1 MNSISRR
8 SMLAAGAGAIGAGAF
23 ASAAV
28 GERSSTRASFVRPAS
43 DDSPELAAAVDQG
56 IAYFRRRC
64 EDQLPLV
71 LELERAIRS
80 GDLTAA
86 KHAYVESRPPYEEIE
101 TLAANFEETDRDIDA
116 RPYAFEE
123 GETSAEFKGFH
134 RIEVLLY
141 ADGDTEAALPYATE
155 LVGSIRTLGRQLGER
170 ERFSAAGQFG
180 GMLML
185 ATEVAAK
192 KVSSEEETWSDQS
205 LLIFRS
211 NWIGV
216 YSQYR
221 PFTPL
226 VQASSSSRAEAVES
240 AYNDAREL
248 IEPHFRS
255 GSAAGTPYSTI
266 GVTERRAITNASMR
280 LRDAIAAAATELGI
294 EA

>member
-1 MNSISRR
+1 MNRISRR
-8 SMLAAGAGAIGAGAF
+8 KMLAASAGAIGTGAF
-23 ASAAV
+23 AGTALAERPLVRDALRRAA
-28 GERSSTRASFVRPAS
+28 A
-43 DDSPELAAAVDQG
+43 DDSPELAAAVDRG
-56 IAYFRRRC
+56 IEYFQRRC
-64 EDQLPLV
+64 DDQLPLV
-71 LELERAIRS
+71 IELERAIRS
-80 GDLTAA
+80 GDLAAA

-101 TLAANFEETDRDIDA
+101 TLAGNFEDTDRDIDA
-116 RPYAFEE
+116 RPYAFDE
-123 GETSAEFKGFH
+123 GESSPGFKGFH

-155 LVGSIRTLGRQLGER
+155 LVQSIRTLGRQLGER
-170 ERFSAAGQFG
+170 ERFSAAGQFD
-180 GMLML
+180 GMLAL

-221 PFTPL
+221 PFAPL
-226 VQASSSSRAEAVES
+226 VGASSSGRAEAVES
-240 AYNDAREL
+240 AYNDARDL

-266 GVTERRAITNASMR
+266 GIAERRAITNASMR
-280 LRDAIAAAATELGI
+280 LRDAIEAAASELGI